1 MHLLPVHKISVRALG
16 LKLIHTH
23 TSYLSQTPQTCLCK
37 NFLSGVNFSRLSEKN
52 AYIWLFRDIFSVFG
66 AFSCFFGCKICPV
79 CVKEMTNMRYVIVM
93 MLLLMV
99 RICKMIM
106 IIDTISKNLVG
117 AAVLRC
123 KIKCFSSQ
131 RILAMCNM
139 KYSVMT
145 FVQPLTYLVTRNPA
159 RLTQAFASR

>member
-1 MHLLPVHKISVRALG
+1 M
-16 LKLIHTH
+16 
-23 TSYLSQTPQTCLCK
+23 
-37 NFLSGVNFSRLSEKN
+37 
-52 AYIWLFRDIFSVFG
+52 VFEN
-66 AFSCFFGCKICPV
+66 PV

-99 RICKMIM
+99 SICNMIM
-106 IIDTISKNLVG
+106 IIDTISKNLVC
-117 AAVLRC
+117 ADVLSC
-123 KIKCFSSQ
+123 KIRRFHNSFSSQ